1 MPGFVRKILIFITGY
16 AWLLLARPGLIGLSV
31 YSDWKAEGDHA

>member
-16 AWLLLARPGLIGLSV
+16 AWLILLAGPGLAGMAIWRPLA
-31 YSDWKAEGDHA
+31 K